1 MFEGCLCMAE
11 IWQSAWALGPAS
23 LAQLPATQLKAL
35 PKAKLSTLYR
45 KSNFLPSASLSI
57 MKAWLH

>member
-1 MFEGCLCMAE
+1 MAE

-35 PKAKLSTLYR
+35 PKGKLSTLYR